1 MASTHIMLGV
11 TGSIAVFKACQ
22 LVSDWGKRG
31 YETRVAMTAAAQR
44 FVTPLTFASLAHTP
58 VRTAMFPDTA
68 DSQDAVDAQ
77 RLGISHIDDAK
88 WADVLVIAPATAD
101 IIAKIAHGIA
111 DDYLTSMVLASR
123 GPKIL
128 CPAMNT
134 RMYDNPVTQRNLAE
148 CREFGWTVV
157 EPATGVLACQDTG
170 KGKLADLGD
179 IETAVEQAL
188 ARQQE
193 HDETSQS
200 SAQTGHTPLHHADHR
215 QDESS
220 DLHGL
225 RVLVTA
231 GPTQEPLDP
240 VRYLTNHST
249 GKMGYALARAAQ
261 SMGADVTLVSGP
273 VALDE
278 PDGVHTIHVQT
289 AQEMFDAVRGQFAH
303 ADIVIMAAA
312 VGDFRPDHRSEQKIK
327 KTAESTLNITLVHNP
342 DILAWAGEHKRGD
355 GSQVLCGF
363 AMETQD
369 LLANAQSKLERKH
382 CDMLVANDLNEPGAG
397 FAHDTNRV
405 VILTPDT
412 SGTACNRHSGA
423 AQPADEQDRHV
434 HVEPQPL
441 MDKQDLAAV
450 IVSRLA
456 HMRRKHL
463 TH

>member
-44 FVTPLTFASLAHTP
+44 FVTPLSFASFAHTP

-111 DDYLTSMVLASR
+111 DDYLTSMVLAYE

-134 RMYDNPVTQRNLAE
+134 RMYNNPVTQRNIAA
-148 CREFGWTVV
+148 CREFGWTIV
-157 EPATGVLACQDTG
+157 EPATGRLACQDTG
-170 KGKLADLGD
+170 KGKLADLED
-179 IETAVEQAL
+179 IEDAVEQAAESAAASGRGTKTETDQPANDEL
-188 ARQQE
+188 A
-193 HDETSQS
+193 
-200 SAQTGHTPLHHADHR
+200 GLH
-215 QDESS
+215 
-220 DLHGL
+220 
-225 RVLVTA
+225 VLVTA

-249 GKMGYALARAAQ
+249 GKMGYALAQAAQ
-261 SMGADVTLVSGP
+261 AMGAEVTLVSGP
-273 VALDE
+273 VSLDE
-278 PDGVHTIHVQT
+278 PDGVHTVHVQT
-289 AQEMFDAVRGQFAH
+289 AQEMFDAVRGHFAQT
-303 ADIVIMAAA
+303 DIIIMAAA
-312 VGDFRPDHRSEQKIK
+312 VGDFRPEHPSGQKIK
-327 KTAESTLNITLVHNP
+327 KTGGVMPPITLVQNP
-342 DILAWAGEHKRGD
+342 DILAWAGEHKRPD
-355 GSQVLCGF
+355 GSQLVCGF

-369 LLANAQSKLERKH
+369 LLANAQAKLERKH

-405 VILTPDT
+405 VILTPNTDKNA
-412 SGTACNRHSGA
+412 TAGEDGSKIHA
-423 AQPADEQDRHV
+423 
-434 HVEPQPL
+434 EPQPL
-441 MDKQDLAAV
+441 MDKRDLAAV
-450 IVSRLA
+450 ILGRLA
-456 HMRRKHL
+456 RMRQERL
-463 TH
+463 AD

>member
-31 YETRVAMTAAAQR
+31 YETRVVMTAAAQR
-44 FVTPLTFASLAHTP
+44 FVTPLSFASLAHTP

-68 DSQDAVDAQ
+68 DSQDALDAQ

-88 WADVLVIAPATAD
+88 WADALVIAPATAD

-111 DDYLTSMVLASR
+111 DDYLTSMTLAYQ

-134 RMYDNPVTQRNLAE
+134 RMYDNPVTQRNLAT
-148 CREFGWTVV
+148 CREFGWTIV
-157 EPATGVLACQDTG
+157 EPASGRLACQDTG

-179 IETAVEQAL
+179 IEAAVETAIGRAVVGERSTTAETGRL
-188 ARQQE
+188 ADGE
-193 HDETSQS
+193 L
-200 SAQTGHTPLHHADHR
+200 AGLH
-215 QDESS
+215 
-220 DLHGL
+220 
-225 RVLVTA
+225 VLVTA

-249 GKMGYALARAAQ
+249 GKMGYALAQAAQ
-261 SMGADVTLVSGP
+261 FMGAEVTLVSGP

-278 PDGVHTIHVQT
+278 PQGVHTIQVQT
-289 AQEMFDAVRGQFAH
+289 AQEMFDAVREHFSQ
-303 ADIVIMAAA
+303 ADLTVMAAA
-312 VGDFRPDHRSEQKIK
+312 VGDFRPEHRSEQKIK
-327 KTAESTLNITLVHNP
+327 KTGGAMPPIVLVQNP
-342 DILAWAGEHKRGD
+342 DILAWAGEHKRAD
-355 GSQVLCGF
+355 GSQVVCGF

-369 LLANAQSKLERKH
+369 LLANAQSKLQRKH

-405 VILTPDT
+405 VILTPQAADT
-412 SGTACNRHSGA
+412 SDGGA
-423 AQPADEQDRHV
+423 SMPRV
-434 HVEPQPL
+434 RVEPLPL
-441 MDKQDLAAV
+441 MDKRDLAAR

-456 HMRRKHL
+456 SIRQERL
-463 TH
+463 ADNEPRLA

>member
-11 TGSIAVFKACQ
+11 TGSIAAFKACQ

-44 FVTPLTFASLAHTP
+44 FVTPLSFASLAHTL

-68 DSQDAVDAQ
+68 DSQDALDAQ

-111 DDYLTSMVLASR
+111 DDYLTSMVLAYE

-134 RMYDNPVTQRNLAE
+134 RMYNNSVTQRNIAA
-148 CREFGWTVV
+148 CREFGWTIV
-157 EPATGVLACQDTG
+157 EPATGRLACQDTG

-179 IETAVEQAL
+179 IEEAADAAIGKPDAADVSRDPDASAACRL
-188 ARQQE
+188 A
-193 HDETSQS
+193 
-200 SAQTGHTPLHHADHR
+200 GLH
-215 QDESS
+215 
-220 DLHGL
+220 
-225 RVLVTA
+225 VLVTA

-249 GKMGYALARAAQ
+249 GKMGYALAQAAQ
-261 SMGADVTLVSGP
+261 AMGAEVTLVSGP
-273 VALDE
+273 VSLDE
-278 PDGVHTIHVQT
+278 PKGVHTIRVQT
-289 AQEMFDAVRGQFAH
+289 AQEMFDVVRDHFAQ
-303 ADIVIMAAA
+303 ADITIMAAA
-312 VGDFRPDHRSEQKIK
+312 VGDFRPEHPSGQKIK
-327 KTAESTLNITLVHNP
+327 KTGGAMPPITLVQNP
-342 DILAWAGEHKRGD
+342 DILAWAGEHKRPD
-355 GSQVLCGF
+355 GSQLVCGF

-405 VILTPDT
+405 VILTPNTGGNAAAGAKT
-412 SGTACNRHSGA
+412 SHINA
-423 AQPADEQDRHV
+423 
-434 HVEPQPL
+434 EPQPL
-441 MDKQDLAAV
+441 MDKRDLAAV
-450 IVSRLA
+450 IVGRLA
-456 HMRRKHL
+456 RMRQERL
-463 TH
+463 AD

>member
-11 TGSIAVFKACQ
+11 TGSIAAFKACQ

-44 FVTPLTFASLAHTP
+44 FVTPLSFASLAHTP

-68 DSQDAVDAQ
+68 DSQDALDAQ

-111 DDYLTSMVLASR
+111 DDYLTSMVLAYE

-134 RMYDNPVTQRNLAE
+134 RMYNNPVTQRNIAA
-148 CREFGWTVV
+148 CREFGWTIV
-157 EPATGVLACQDTG
+157 EPATGRLACQDTG
-170 KGKLADLGD
+170 KGKLADLED
-179 IETAVEQAL
+179 IEDAVEQAAESAAASRCGTKAETDQPANDEL
-188 ARQQE
+188 A
-193 HDETSQS
+193 
-200 SAQTGHTPLHHADHR
+200 GLH
-215 QDESS
+215 
-220 DLHGL
+220 
-225 RVLVTA
+225 VLVTA

-249 GKMGYALARAAQ
+249 GKMGYALAQAAQ
-261 SMGADVTLVSGP
+261 AMGAEVTLVSGP
-273 VALDE
+273 VSLDE
-278 PDGVHTIHVQT
+278 PDGVHTVHVQT
-289 AQEMFDAVRGQFAH
+289 AQEMFDAVHGHFAQ
-303 ADIVIMAAA
+303 ADITIMAAA
-312 VGDFRPDHRSEQKIK
+312 VGDFRPEHRSEQKIK
-327 KTAESTLNITLVHNP
+327 KTGEVMPPITLVQNP
-342 DILAWAGEHKRGD
+342 DILAWAGEHKRPD
-355 GSQVLCGF
+355 GSQLVCGF

-412 SGTACNRHSGA
+412 DKNATAGEDGSTIHA
-423 AQPADEQDRHV
+423 
-434 HVEPQPL
+434 EPQPL
-441 MDKQDLAAV
+441 MDKRDLAAV
-450 IVSRLA
+450 ILGRLA
-456 HMRRKHL
+456 RMRQERL
-463 TH
+463 AD

>member
-44 FVTPLTFASLAHTP
+44 FVTPLSFASLAHTP
-58 VRTAMFPDTA
+58 VRTAMFPDSA

-88 WADVLVIAPATAD
+88 WAGVLVIAPATAD

-111 DDYLTSMVLASR
+111 DDYLTSMVLAYQ

-148 CREFGWTVV
+148 CREFGWTVI
-157 EPATGVLACQDTG
+157 EPATGRLACQDTG

-179 IETAVEQAL
+179 IEEAVDAAIGKPDAADVSRDPDASATCRL
-188 ARQQE
+188 A
-193 HDETSQS
+193 
-200 SAQTGHTPLHHADHR
+200 GLH
-215 QDESS
+215 
-220 DLHGL
+220 
-225 RVLVTA
+225 VLVTA

-249 GKMGYALARAAQ
+249 GKMGYALAQAAQ
-261 SMGADVTLVSGP
+261 AMGAEVTLVSGP
-273 VALDE
+273 VSLDE
-278 PDGVHTIHVQT
+278 PKGVHTIRVET
-289 AQEMFDAVRGQFAH
+289 AQEMFDAVRDHFAQ
-303 ADIVIMAAA
+303 ADITIMAAA
-312 VGDFRPDHRSEQKIK
+312 VGDFRPEHPSGQKIK
-327 KTAESTLNITLVHNP
+327 KTGGAMPPITLVQNP
-342 DILAWAGEHKRGD
+342 DILAWAGEHKRPD
-355 GSQVLCGF
+355 GSQVVCGF

-405 VILTPDT
+405 VILTPNT
-412 SGTACNRHSGA
+412 GGNAAAGA
-423 AQPADEQDRHV
+423 KASHINA
-434 HVEPQPL
+434 EPQPL
-441 MDKQDLAAV
+441 MDKRDLAAV
-450 IVSRLA
+450 IVGRLA
-456 HMRRKHL
+456 RMRQERL

>member
-31 YETRVAMTAAAQR
+31 YETRVAMTAAAQH
-44 FVTPLTFASLAHTP
+44 FVTPLSFASLAHTP
-58 VRTAMFPDTA
+58 VRTAMFPDSA

-111 DDYLTSMVLASR
+111 DDYLTSIVLAYQ

-148 CREFGWTVV
+148 CREFGWTVI
-157 EPATGVLACQDTG
+157 EPATGRLACQDTG

-179 IETAVEQAL
+179 IEEAVDAAIGKPDAADVSRDPDASATCRL
-188 ARQQE
+188 A
-193 HDETSQS
+193 
-200 SAQTGHTPLHHADHR
+200 GLH
-215 QDESS
+215 
-220 DLHGL
+220 
-225 RVLVTA
+225 VLVTA

-249 GKMGYALARAAQ
+249 GKMGYALAQAAQ
-261 SMGADVTLVSGP
+261 AMGAEVTLVSGP
-273 VALDE
+273 VSLDE
-278 PDGVHTIHVQT
+278 PKGVHTIRVET
-289 AQEMFDAVRGQFAH
+289 AQEMFDAVRDHFAQ
-303 ADIVIMAAA
+303 ADITIMAAA
-312 VGDFRPDHRSEQKIK
+312 VGDFRPEHPSGQKIK
-327 KTAESTLNITLVHNP
+327 KTGGAMPPITLVQNP
-342 DILAWAGEHKRGD
+342 DILAWAGEHKRPD
-355 GSQVLCGF
+355 GSQVVCGF

-405 VILTPDT
+405 VILTPNT
-412 SGTACNRHSGA
+412 GGNAAAGA
-423 AQPADEQDRHV
+423 KASHINA
-434 HVEPQPL
+434 EPQPL
-441 MDKQDLAAV
+441 MDKRDLAAV
-450 IVSRLA
+450 IVGRLA
-456 HMRRKHL
+456 RMRQE
-463 TH
+463 